1 MQAAQRLVDCHAH
14 LGDAVFD
21 ADRAEVLERAR
32 RAGVAAV
39 VSVGETLADAER
51 NLQLAGEHPAILPAA
66 GLYPT
71 WLDLEQAERL
81 ERLIRQR
88 RRDLVAIGEVGLD
101 HWKVQDPAA
110 RELQREIFRRQVR
123 LAIELDLPLNV
134 HSRSAGKEAIALLL
148 EQGARRVQLHAF
160 DARPQTALAGVE
172 AGYLFSI
179 GPSVVRSPQK
189 RKLVRRLPL
198 GCLLLE
204 TDSPALPA
212 VPGERNEPAHV
223 RAALEAIAGIKGVS
237 AAEVAA
243 ATADNFTR
251 LYGVLPRS

>member
-88 RRDLVAIGEVGLD
+88 RTSRAIPRMSALRAPRPCSGATRRT
-101 HWKVQDPAA
+101 AA
-110 RELQREIFRRQVR
+110 R
-123 LAIELDLPLNV
+123 A
-134 HSRSAGKEAIALLL
+134 
-148 EQGARRVQLHAF
+148 
-160 DARPQTALAGVE
+160 
-172 AGYLFSI
+172 
-179 GPSVVRSPQK
+179 
-189 RKLVRRLPL
+189 L
-198 GCLLLE
+198 GCACRG
-204 TDSPALPA
+204 PALI
-212 VPGERNEPAHV
+212 
-223 RAALEAIAGIKGVS
+223 L
-237 AAEVAA
+237 
-243 ATADNFTR
+243 
-251 LYGVLPRS
+251 